1 MIKFII
7 ILLLFAFI
15 NVSAQIITKTDEIDN
30 IIKTTL
36 YDKNYKII
44 GFDIIEI
51 RKLYKIQTTFKLQQG
66 SDLMQI
72 NFISLTNVKDNRS
85 NIYLLPDNLDDYNEF
100 MNRMIN
106 SGVVSEE
113 YAYMISDYFTK
124 LISQLSD

>member
-113 YAYMISDYFTK
+113 YAYMIQNYQILK
-124 LISQLSD
+124 INL